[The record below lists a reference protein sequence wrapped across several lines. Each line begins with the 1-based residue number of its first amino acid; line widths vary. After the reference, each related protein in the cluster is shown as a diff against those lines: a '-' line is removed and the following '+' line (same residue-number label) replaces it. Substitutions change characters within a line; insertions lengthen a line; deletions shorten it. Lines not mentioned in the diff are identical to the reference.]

1 MERARPPTKSNHN
14 TQKSLSLAYQATMN
28 PTVTDALSGVNI
40 QNFVDNPNPNKN
52 MRVYFS
58 ITPREG
64 WGRSNGAAGR
74 RFGLHGVDD
83 FGRPLYTE
91 DGKNVIQQ
99 TMMM

>member
-1 MERARPPTKSNHN
+1 
-14 TQKSLSLAYQATMN
+14 MN

-64 WGRSNGAAGR
+64 WDRTNGA
-74 RFGLHGVDD
+74 LVVDLD
-83 FGRPLYTE
+83 CMASTISVDLSILKTM
-91 DGKNVIQQ
+91 KNVIQQ